1 MTCKNCQKRL
11 SAYLD
16 QELSPAERSVI
27 EQHISECTD
36 CAQALRDLQMLVDQ
50 ATALPQKHAPD
61 RLWGRIASELDQPNV
76 SRIHDTVPAWRNW
89 LRRPMPVVQLGFAIA
104 ILVVGML
111 VGRYIL
117 PPQSDTLRLQVSQQS
132 PAELAALNVRAS
144 HYLERSKMLL
154 VGIANL
160 EPHGDERIDLSLE
173 KAYSVDLLREA
184 DFLQEKLPAGKNER
198 LRRLVA
204 ELELVLLEIA
214 NLEAESDF
222 EHVDLLK
229 SGIEQTDLLF
239 KINLSGLNEEKP
251 AKATAASGR
260 QL

>member
-1 MTCKNCQKRL
+1 MVHDDHKCMFPC
-11 SAYLD
+11 
-16 QELSPAERSVI
+16 EL
-27 EQHISECTD
+27 T
-36 CAQALRDLQMLVDQ
+36 
-50 ATALPQKHAPD
+50 
-61 RLWGRIASELDQPNV
+61 
-76 SRIHDTVPAWRNW
+76 
-89 LRRPMPVVQLGFAIA
+89 
-104 ILVVGML
+104 
-111 VGRYIL
+111 
-117 PPQSDTLRLQVSQQS
+117 
-132 PAELAALNVRAS
+132 
-144 HYLERSKMLL
+144 
-154 VGIANL
+154 
-160 EPHGDERIDLSLE
+160 
-173 KAYSVDLLREA
+173 
-184 DFLQEKLPAGKNER
+184 AGKNER